1 MGDKLKNLKIQ
12 KLIQEYTFLLTDD
25 EYKKEVVNT
34 YQKDFLSIINGM
46 LIPEEPKKDSEKKE
60 EKTDENKKEEGEL
73 PKKQPKIG
81 DELVSEVTKNKIK
94 KIYREIVKLT
104 HPDKVNSEDLIKVYI
119 EAKDAYEDN
128 DLFTLYFICGK
139 LNIVLDLDDE
149 DTDVLNKLIDFK
161 RKELKSIETSFLW
174 QWVHAKN
181 DTEKEKLVTTFVE
194 KNYKDRIKK

>member
-1 MGDKLKNLKIQ
+1 MSKLKNLKVQ

-46 LIPEEPKKDSEKKE
+46 IKPEEPKKEEEKSDDSKKE
-60 EKTDENKKEEGEL
+60 GDDTTEQ

-81 DELVSEVTKNKIK
+81 DDLVNETTKSKIK
-94 KIYREIVKLT
+94 KIYRDIVKLT
-104 HPDKVNSEDLIKVYI
+104 HPDKVNSNDLIKLYI

-128 DLFTLYFICGK
+128 DLFVLYFICGK
-139 LNIVLDLDDE
+139 LNIPLDLDEE
-149 DTDVLNKLIDFK
+149 DTEILNKLIEVK

-174 QWVHAKN
+174 QWVHAK
-181 DTEKEKLVTTFVE
+181 DDVEKEKLVTTFVE
-194 KNYKDRIKK
+194 KHYKDRIKK

>member
-1 MGDKLKNLKIQ
+1 MSKLKNLKVQ

-25 EYKKEVVNT
+25 EYKKEVVST

-46 LIPEEPKKDSEKKE
+46 IKPEEPKKEEEKSDDSKKE
-60 EKTDENKKEEGEL
+60 GDDTTEQ

-81 DELVSEVTKNKIK
+81 DDLVNETTKSKIK
-94 KIYREIVKLT
+94 KIYRDIVKLT
-104 HPDKVNSEDLIKVYI
+104 HPDKVNSNDLIKLYI

-128 DLFTLYFICGK
+128 DLFVLYFICGK
-139 LNIVLDLDDE
+139 LNIPLELDEE
-149 DTDVLNKLIDFK
+149 DTEILNKLIEVK

-181 DTEKEKLVTTFVE
+181 DDEKERMVTTFVE
-194 KNYKDRIKK
+194 KHYKDRIKK

>member
-1 MGDKLKNLKIQ
+1 VSKLKNLKVQ

-25 EYKKEVVNT
+25 EYKKEVVST

-46 LIPEEPKKDSEKKE
+46 IKPEEPKKEEEKSDDSKKE
-60 EKTDENKKEEGEL
+60 GDDTTEQ

-81 DELVSEVTKNKIK
+81 DDLVNETTKSKIK
-94 KIYREIVKLT
+94 KIYRDIVKLT
-104 HPDKVNSEDLIKVYI
+104 HPDKVNSNDLIKLYI

-128 DLFTLYFICGK
+128 DLFVLYFICGK
-139 LNIVLDLDDE
+139 LNIPLELDEE
-149 DTDVLNKLIDFK
+149 DTEILNKLIEVK

-181 DTEKEKLVTTFVE
+181 DDEKERMVTTFVE
-194 KNYKDRIKK
+194 KHYKDRIKK